1 MTAAGSDGWLGLLAQ
16 DGVGEGA
23 RTAGGGEGVET
34 VDCSEV
40 RNQNV
45 REDIK

>member
-1 MTAAGSDGWLGLLAQ
+1 MAGWDYWRKTAWVGVQGHLG
-16 DGVGEGA
+16 
-23 RTAGGGEGVET
+23 GGGEGVET

>member
-1 MTAAGSDGWLGLLAQ
+1 MAAGSDGWLGLLAQ
-16 DGVGEGA
+16 DGVGGGA
-23 RTAGGGEGVET
+23 RTAGGVGEGVET

-40 RNQNV
+40 RNQNA